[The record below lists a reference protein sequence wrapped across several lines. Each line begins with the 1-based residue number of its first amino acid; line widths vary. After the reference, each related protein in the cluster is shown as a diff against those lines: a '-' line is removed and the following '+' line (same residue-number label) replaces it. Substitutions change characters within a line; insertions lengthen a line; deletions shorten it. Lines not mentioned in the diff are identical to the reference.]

1 MLCPKCGKEL
11 RGKPEICQFCNAD
24 ISNILQETGINELW
38 GREDAMFS
46 LNAVRRNM
54 FMFSGLMILGFVLA
68 VSGILISNVAMIRL
82 LFTGIILVLA
92 TASLLVIGYFRLR
105 MIHLK
110 KKFHS

>member
-1 MLCPKCGKEL
+1 MLCPKCGKKIEGEPKICPGC
-11 RGKPEICQFCNAD
+11 GKD
-24 ISNILQETGINELW
+24 IFYIWQQSGIKELW

-68 VSGILISNVAMIRL
+68 VSGIITSNVALIRL

-110 KKFHS
+110 KKSHS